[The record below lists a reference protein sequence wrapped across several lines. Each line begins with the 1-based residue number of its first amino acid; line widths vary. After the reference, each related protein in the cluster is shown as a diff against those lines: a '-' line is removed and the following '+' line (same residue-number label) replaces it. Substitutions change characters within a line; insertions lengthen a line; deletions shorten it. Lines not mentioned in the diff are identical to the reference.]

1 MTKAGTMAEQPTPV
15 ARPAARVPGHFGEWI
30 QGRLGPGG
38 PVALVTLAC
47 PALAVTAPGRGR
59 GIDRLFPPRAVAGFA
74 RALGLGAV
82 AWPGLD
88 CDMPMGAGAGA
99 STACLVASARAMGQG
114 IPPEAMAR
122 ACLDVEGATDPLMY
136 PDPDARLW
144 ASREA
149 RVIETL
155 APPPRCDILGGYLG
169 APSRTDPQ
177 DHDFPD
183 IADLVPFWRAAV
195 ARGDLAAVAGIAT
208 ESARRCTALR
218 GPQDPMDG
226 LARELGALG
235 HARAHTGTARVLIF
249 APGKLP
255 DGGAQALRAAGL
267 SGVLGF
273 ASGGAA

>member
-1 MTKAGTMAEQPTPV
+1 M

-38 PVALVTLAC
+38 PVVLVTLAC
-47 PALAVTAPGRGR
+47 PALAVSAPGQGAA
-59 GIDRLFPPRAVAGFA
+59 IDRLFPPRAVAGFA

-88 CDMPMGAGAGA
+88 CGMPMGAGAGA
-99 STACLVASARAMGQG
+99 STACLVASAQAMGQADS
-114 IPPEAMAR
+114 PEALAR

-136 PDPDARLW
+136 PAPDRLLW

-149 RVIETL
+149 RVIEAL

-169 APSRTDPQ
+169 AACRTDPH

-218 GPQDPMDG
+218 GPEDPMDA

-235 HARAHTGTARVLIF
+235 HARAHTGTARALIF
-249 APGKLP
+249 GPGKVP
-255 DGGAQALRAAGL
+255 EGAAAALCAAGL
-267 SGVLGF
+267 SGMLTF
-273 ASGGAA
+273 STGGAE